1 MRRQHLGWRSAD
13 LDLWS
18 HDLKINREHLL
29 SKGIHCSKFS
39 NYKVIEVL
47 NIEQTTFFQKPAV
60 WPWPFT
66 SCPKNQRVIYFL
78 EAFTVP
84 SLTTFQQRS
93 QEILKGQRQTV
104 WPWPFYVT
112 WKSSTPLGHLLY
124 PVCHFHAKGSK
135 DIERTSLLQF
145 RTAIWPWPLTMWPEI
160 NREYLLSNGIHC
172 TKFGNFQ
179 AKGSKYIE
187 WTSLRLQADRL
198 LTESSNEGI

>member
-1 MRRQHLGWRSAD
+1 MRRQHLGWRSAE

-60 WPWPFT
+60 WPWPLT

-104 WPWPFYVT
+104 WPWPF
-112 WKSSTPLGHLLY
+112 
-124 PVCHFHAKGSK
+124 
-135 DIERTSLLQF
+135 
-145 RTAIWPWPLTMWPEI
+145 MWPE
-160 NREYLLSNGIHC
+160 NHLLPWGIYCIQFVIFMQRGQKILSGHHYYNLEQQ
-172 TKFGNFQ
+172 FD
-179 AKGSKYIE
+179 
-187 WTSLRLQADRL
+187 LDL
-198 LTESSNEGI
+198 